1 MKVLF
6 FIGLAFLAVGGSIAG
21 KRNCHKTVDN
31 KEISLS
37 VDEEE
42 KAVSGGDWSP
52 DPCFPMCTTDSA
64 LTSPAPER
72 HCVKTDCFDEH
83 LCAE

>member
-6 FIGLAFLAVGGSIAG
+6 FIGLAVLAVGGSIAG
-21 KRNCHKTVDN
+21 NRHKPIMKN
-31 KEISLS
+31 EIYFSL
-37 VDEEE
+37 DEEE

-72 HCVKTDCFDEH
+72 HCVKTDCWDEP